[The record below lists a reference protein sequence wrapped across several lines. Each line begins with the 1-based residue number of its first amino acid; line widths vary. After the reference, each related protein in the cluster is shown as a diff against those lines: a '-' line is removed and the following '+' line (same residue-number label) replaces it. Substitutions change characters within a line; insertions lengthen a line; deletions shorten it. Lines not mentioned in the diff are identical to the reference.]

1 MNASR
6 TSLLTQRIHLDC
18 KSSLAR
24 TKKGAFRNKT
34 TYIHSLKKRDLLFS
48 FEESTE
54 RMYVTKIKERIK
66 EVKTEE
72 NKETNLK
79 IDLEVEARNK
89 PFRSNSSQNS
99 PGRAHIR

>member
-1 MNASR
+1 MIVNHHWHGPR
-6 TSLLTQRIHLDC
+6 KELLGIKQPIYTQ
-18 KSSLAR
+18 
-24 TKKGAFRNKT
+24 
-34 TYIHSLKKRDLLFS
+34 LKKRDLLFS

-54 RMYVTKIKERIK
+54 RMYVTKIKQRIK